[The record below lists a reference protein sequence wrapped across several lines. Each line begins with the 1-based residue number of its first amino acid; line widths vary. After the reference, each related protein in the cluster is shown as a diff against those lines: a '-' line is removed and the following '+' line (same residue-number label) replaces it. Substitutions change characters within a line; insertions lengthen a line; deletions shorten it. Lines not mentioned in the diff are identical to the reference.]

1 MFKKAS
7 TALVKTVK
15 GGLDPNIVLN
25 KSVEVITN
33 AIKEYHIVREQEIT
47 KRRAIKAR
55 KEVALEAIRSQK
67 EVILTYIE
75 KTFDERNI
83 IFKEM
88 FEKLDYAIANNDS
101 SLVDKSL
108 TVILSTLQTNPFKS
122 FDDFKNKLQDKSF
135 TLEL

>member
-47 KRRAIKAR
+47 KRRAIRVR